1 MQRCAQLILAPGAVR
16 DRLTAGLY
24 HTDDDGPLARLER
37 AFLAVTANE
46 PIDKKM
52 RAAHL
57 RDWSDAV
64 KNGVITADEGAKLKA
79 AHDAVS
85 SVIEVDDFAPE
96 ALSPIYKKRTE
107 QKQAS
112 PDRAAS

>member
-1 MQRCAQLILAPGAVR
+1 
-16 DRLTAGLY
+16 
-24 HTDDDGPLARLER
+24 
-37 AFLAVTANE
+37 
-46 PIDKKM
+46 M

-57 RDWSDAV
+57 RAWSDAV
-64 KNGVITADEGAKLKA
+64 KNGVLTADEGAKLKA